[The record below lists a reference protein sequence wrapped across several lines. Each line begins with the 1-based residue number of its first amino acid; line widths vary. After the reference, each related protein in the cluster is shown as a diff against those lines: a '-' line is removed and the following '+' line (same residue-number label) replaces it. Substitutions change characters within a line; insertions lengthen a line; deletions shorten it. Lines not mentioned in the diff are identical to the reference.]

1 MTIINYISELTGS
14 GKTGL
19 ILDKIANDMQQ
30 YIIAAPNKSLCK
42 EIFTR
47 LTERDV
53 LDGMHIINMDT
64 HELPSTV
71 LAQTLEKP
79 KGIRIIITTH
89 ASYDLALNDG
99 LISNIKGKWNLVIDE
114 ELSFYKTHEFNV
126 SDVSKDILEDTIS
139 VKEYNNEFYEVVPVS
154 HRLWNDIV
162 VGECDDTFL
171 THPEYVSFVKHAH
184 CEHYTT
190 LIPKENYDKF
200 LDTDTSLMKKK
211 FKKLYTISICNEHY
225 FNTFKSTTILSS
237 FFEETISF
245 KLLKW
250 MGFNLNRMTVNHYRK
265 VHPNSHL
272 ITLHYYCK
280 SNWSNILKS
289 KEIIDGKHGLTL
301 EEHIKDKILIDLDG
315 REFIF
320 NANIGFRK
328 KFNNGKLVT
337 SIHGVNKYIDYTNMV
352 FMPSLNAT
360 ASLVNILSHFGITR
374 KDIDF
379 SRNVLQAY
387 QFISRGAIRK
397 ANNGDEVNV
406 YVMDKRTVDFLK
418 AIYPNASTMYHD
430 AEKFVKPSVRKKLT
444 VPNNVRSFVSRVK
457 SRLSNGEKIRPST
470 IAKYEKLIQQYY

>member
-1 MTIINYISELTGS
+1 MATINYISELTGS

-19 ILDKIANDMQQ
+19 ILDQIANSDER

-64 HELPSTV
+64 HESPSVV
-71 LAQTLEKP
+71 LAHTLEKP
-79 KGIRIIITTH
+79 KSMRIIITTH

-99 LISNIKGKWNLVIDE
+99 LISNIKDKWNLVIDE

-126 SDVSKDILEDTIS
+126 SEVSKDILEDTIN
-139 VKEYNNEFYEVVPVS
+139 VKEYNEDFYEVIPAS
-154 HRLWNDIV
+154 NRLWNEV
-162 VGECDDTFL
+162 VIGECIDTFL
-171 THPEYVSFVKHAH
+171 NHPEYVSFVKHAH
-184 CEHYTT
+184 CDHYTT
-190 LIPKENYDKF
+190 LIPKENYDTF
-200 LDTDTSLMKKK
+200 LSTDVSLLKKK
-211 FKKLYTISICNEHY
+211 FKKLYTISICNAN
-225 FNTFKSTTILSS
+225 FFSTFKSTTILSS

-245 KLLKW
+245 NLLKW
-250 MGFNLNRMTVNHYRK
+250 MDLDLKRIQVPHHRPF
-265 VHPNSHL
+265 HPNSEL

-289 KEIIDGKHGLTL
+289 KEIIDGRNGLTL
-301 EEHIKDKILIDLDG
+301 EEHIKDKILIDLAGKD
-315 REFIF
+315 FIF

-328 KFNNGKLVT
+328 KFNYGKLVT

-360 ASLVNILSHFGITR
+360 ASLVNILSYFGITR
-374 KDIDF
+374 KHIDF

-397 ANNGDEVNV
+397 ANNGEEVNV
-406 YVMDKRTVDFLK
+406 YVMDQRAVDFLK
-418 AIYPNASTMYHD
+418 VIYPYAKTKYHN
-430 AEKFVKPSVRKKLT
+430 AEKFVKPNVRKKET
-444 VPNNVRSFVSRVK
+444 VPNNVRSFMSRVK
-457 SRLSNGEKIRPST
+457 SRLGNGEKLRPAT
-470 IAKYEKLIQQYY
+470 IAKYEKMIEQYY